1 MPQKDFT
8 AEEKAFLEDTMFRW
22 ISMGLVSYDNAE
34 LTKQLA
40 AELKKRDFVVNRR
53 GQTTTVF
60 AKVQTN

>member
-1 MPQKDFT
+1 MQQRDFT
-8 AEEKAFLEDTMFRW
+8 AEEKAFLGDTMFRW
-22 ISMGLVSYDNAE
+22 IGMGLISYDDID

-40 AELKKRDFVVNRR
+40 TELKKRNFVVNRK